1 MYDPQPRVRVS
12 AITALKGM
20 GTRGAGFVE
29 EVATLLADDEPEV
42 RKEAILA
49 LTAFGSES
57 YQFMTA
63 IQDATSDPVDEVRE
77 AAVIATEQIREPL
90 NFKAV
95 KDE

>member
-1 MYDPQPRVRVS
+1 
-12 AITALKGM
+12 
-20 GTRGAGFVE
+20 
-29 EVATLLADDEPEV
+29 V